1 MESRRQGLRSRPLL
15 VGLTASALFAA
26 AGPASAQ
33 TVPAAFPL
41 AYAAPNEQTI
51 EIYYGTA
58 KRAPVHM
65 PAPAAPVIQASA
77 IEPAKEH
84 HSARAFAEAMHSIR
98 DGTREVSAAAVGVLG
113 SFGERMK
120 QTLPSRQIVLASYA
134 MPAPSP
140 AIPPITLSSPATA
153 QQPQIVVVHE
163 PAAKTAPEPARGLTL
178 SFETLAA
185 CCVGLFG
192 LAVAAMAWAR
202 GSRKS
207 LAPALA
213 TAFPTVQ
220 TAAPLDPNGVRL
232 MDKYNAG
239 PLPESA
245 EKFEIGPTFQD
256 AQQQKKQAQAANE
269 AAAVEFLLQQNL
281 ELLAALNP
289 NAAGE
294 TAQTDSEGFAMPAL
308 A

>member
-1 MESRRQGLRSRPLL
+1 MEARRQGLRSRPLL
-15 VGLTASALFAA
+15 AGLAASALFAA
-26 AGPASAQ
+26 AGPAWAQ
-33 TVPAAFPL
+33 PAPAAFPL
-41 AYAAPNEQTI
+41 ADAAANEEAI

-77 IEPAKEH
+77 IEPAKEQ
-84 HSARAFAEAMHSIR
+84 HSAVAFTEAMHSIR

-113 SFGERMK
+113 SVGERMK
-120 QTLPSRQIVLASYA
+120 QALPSRQIVLASYA
-134 MPAPSP
+134 MPAPPSP
-140 AIPPITLSSPATA
+140 AIPPITVSSPAA

-163 PAAKTAPEPARGLTL
+163 PAAKTATETARGLTL

-185 CCVGLFG
+185 YCVGLFG
-192 LAVAAMAWAR
+192 LIVAAMFWAR

-207 LAPALA
+207 LVPALA
-213 TAFPTVQ
+213 TVTPTVH
-220 TAAPLDPNGVRL
+220 AEAPLDPNAVHL
-232 MDKYNAG
+232 MGKYNAG

-245 EKFEIGPTFQD
+245 ERFEIGPTFQD
-256 AQQQKKQAQAANE
+256 AQQQKKQVQAANDV
-269 AAAVEFLLQQNL
+269 AAVEFLLQQNL

-289 NAAGE
+289 DAAGI
-294 TAQTDSEGFAMPAL
+294 TVQTDKEGFAMPAP